1 MTSAPVNAKPA
12 DLPALYQQCVEQAQ
26 KDSSLLAEKLF
37 DYARYQLQRQEFEM
51 RDLGDRRTLAQA
63 LMRLRESQRA
73 MIDGFGPALRR
84 AIDHARTEG
93 APVRRR
99 ALTELR
105 FDELELLDA
114 GQVQDHVEVARAQQM
129 TLDQVQSSLAEL
141 NPLICAVMGM
151 PGVQAER
158 NPLHPQVYL
167 RVLQEVMTA
176 SGASPAIRMLWMMQ
190 VCELLGRELEVLYQR
205 LCAFLREQGV
215 QPVAYGGASR
225 AVPAAGFHAS
235 NDLLPE
241 AAQLANQRAT
251 EMLEPAAPA
260 VLTAASLHDLLVH
273 DDSVPAAASA
283 SAAETASSSSDR
295 MAAFAQ
301 RFAKEF
307 EVDPGALDE
316 PDSVQDAPPSD
327 FPATLPAELD
337 ALDHS
342 DHVDE
347 VLDRLALQ
355 AGRARGEG
363 RVALSE
369 RMGQDAEGTRQA
381 VAREVVLL
389 MMENLGRD
397 ERLLPPVR
405 GALRDLEPVLLGL
418 VRHDARFFSDREHAA
433 RRFIDEVTKRSL
445 AWTDSEAPGFAAF
458 FRPVRKAL
466 KGFAMLPHAKAAH
479 FDSALKQVNQM
490 WNADQGRQSAQ
501 RDAAVKTLQH
511 AEQRSL
517 TARNLQA
524 ELQAMA
530 GMQGVAPDVRDFIL
544 GPWSHVL
551 AEARMSDRSGEADPG
566 GYRAVVANLLWA
578 ATPHATAANPARLT
592 RTIPAL
598 LSDMRRGLR
607 TIQFPAQQT
616 SAFMERLMQV
626 LQAGYQPAGDAAQA
640 QADAQADAQA
650 QTPVPDSGGLGD
662 SGWPSL
668 PGDAWLAPQEAETS
682 GFVELPDHGGAPD
695 SLSGAEG
702 DEADAA
708 LSADWTVGTWV
719 EMETE
724 QGYVR
729 SQLSWCSA
737 HGTLFL
743 FKQGDGSMCSMTRR
757 VRDTLLAEGRLRI
770 VASEP
775 FVTGALDAVARAAI
789 LNSVDQAQQASG
801 GN

>member
-1 MTSAPVNAKPA
+1 MTSVPASAHRVDNA
-12 DLPALYQQCVEQAQ
+12 ALYLQCVELAQ
-26 KDSSLLAEKLF
+26 RDGPLLIEKLL
-37 DYARYQLQRQEFEM
+37 DYARYHLQRQEFEL
-51 RDLGDRRTLAQA
+51 RDPADRRSVAQA
-63 LMRLRESQRA
+63 LVRLRETQRP
-73 MIDGFGPALRR
+73 MIEAFGPALRK
-84 AIDHARTEG
+84 AIDNARSEG

-129 TLDQVQSSLAEL
+129 TLNHAEASLSEL
-141 NPLICAVMGM
+141 TPLICSVMGLR
-151 PGVQAER
+151 GVQPER

-176 SGASPAIRMLWMMQ
+176 TGATPGMRMLWMTQ
-190 VCELLGRELEVLYQR
+190 VCNPLGRELELLYTR
-205 LCAFLREQGV
+205 LCALLREHGV
-215 QPVAYGGASR
+215 QPASFAVEGAR
-225 AVPAAGFHAS
+225 AVPSAGFHSS

-241 AAQLANQRAT
+241 AAEFGTASARPV
-251 EMLEPAAPA
+251 EPVAAPA

-273 DDSVPAAASA
+273 DETPPSPVPAPASAAASPG
-283 SAAETASSSSDR
+283 SDR
-295 MAAFAQ
+295 VAVFAQ
-301 RFAKEF
+301 RFAEEF
-307 EVDPGALDE
+307 EAQSKRDDDSDGA
-316 PDSVQDAPPSD
+316 SDAPPSE
-327 FPATLPAELD
+327 FPATMPAALD
-337 ALDHS
+337 ALEQS
-342 DHVDE
+342 EHVDE
-347 VLDRLALQ
+347 VLGRLALQ

-363 RVALSE
+363 RAALSE

-389 MMENLGRD
+389 MMENLDRD

-405 GALRDLEPVLLGL
+405 AALRDLEPVLLGL
-418 VRHDARFFSDREHAA
+418 VSHDARFFSDRDHAA

-445 AWTDSEAPGFAAF
+445 AWTDSESAGFAAF
-458 FRPVRKAL
+458 FRPVRKAM
-466 KGFAMLPHAKAAH
+466 KGFAVLPLVKAAH
-479 FDSALKQVNQM
+479 FDSALTQMGQM
-490 WNADQGRQSAQ
+490 WSTDQSRQAAQ

-530 GMQGVAPDVRDFIL
+530 GMQGVAPEVREFIL

-607 TIQFPAQQT
+607 TIQFPAQQAGT
-616 SAFMERLMQV
+616 FMERLMQV

-640 QADAQADAQA
+640 QADAQEQA
-650 QTPVPDSGGLGD
+650 LAPDSGSLGD

-695 SLSGAEG
+695 SLSGVDL
-702 DEADAA
+702 DEAD
-708 LSADWTVGTWV
+708 SAPSGDWAVGTWV

-724 QGYVR
+724 QGWVR

-775 FVTGALDAVARAAI
+775 FVTGALDAVARAAL